1 VTSKSFCLHLSVLH
15 LNLDKELAVQ
25 LDRGYR
31 FHNSSP
37 WRAVISAD
45 TYQISQLPKVKAMN
59 KGSSILIN
67 RFVITAIALLLT
79 ACGGGSGGGGAD
91 AGTGLLTVSVT
102 DKPINESDIAAVCIA
117 FSRITV
123 HHTNSGDIVMPYNP
137 SPPQVTPETHCMDV
151 PVWDGISPV
160 PPVRLD
166 ALGGPVTVALAESI
180 QIPEGRVT
188 WVRLHL
194 IPGESYV
201 EDNVGAQHSLICQS
215 CEPTDNNQE
224 RGFKLNRTFEVPADV
239 HIAMMVD
246 IDLRKSLTQQ
256 GGSDTYILRP
266 TARMDS
272 NENLGTVAGEVNE
285 TVITSLGGTTYT
297 GSDIDTGCA
306 AYVYAGHNATPDD
319 YYLGSPVI
327 STAGVKYD
335 IAMGVYRY
343 AMGALVGGTAS
354 MPEPYTIALTCDAD
368 DPQADDSIT
377 FTEGKNAD
385 VTAGETWTTN
395 F

>member
-1 VTSKSFCLHLSVLH
+1 
-15 LNLDKELAVQ
+15 
-25 LDRGYR
+25 
-31 FHNSSP
+31 
-37 WRAVISAD
+37 
-45 TYQISQLPKVKAMN
+45 MN
-59 KGSSILIN
+59 KKSSILIN
-67 RFVITAIALLLT
+67 SIVVTGIALLLS
-79 ACGGGSGGGGAD
+79 ACGGGGGGGS
-91 AGTGLLTVSVT
+91 AGTGELTVSVT
-102 DKPINESDIAAVCIA
+102 DTPINESEIAAVCIA

-137 SPPQVTPETHCMDV
+137 SPPQVAPETHCMDM
-151 PVWDGISPV
+151 PVWDGVLPV

-180 QIPEGRVT
+180 QVPEGRVT

-194 IPGESYV
+194 IPGESYI
-201 EDNVGAQHSLICQS
+201 EDNIGAQHDLICPS

-256 GGSDTYILRP
+256 GGSDTYVLRP
-266 TARMDS
+266 TARMDPDAD
-272 NENLGTVAGEVNE
+272 LGTVAGEVNE

-306 AYVYAGHNATPDD
+306 AYAYAGHNTPPDD
-319 YYLGSPVI
+319 YYHPGSPVI
-327 STAGVKYD
+327 NTASVKYD
-335 IAMGVYRY
+335 TAMGVYRY

-354 MPEPYTIALTCDAD
+354 TPEPYTIALTCDAD
-368 DPQADDSIT
+368 DPEANNSLT
-377 FTEGKNAD
+377 FTAGQNAD
-385 VTAGETWTTN
+385 VVAGETWTTN